1 MPQLPWITTPGGVH
15 LIWMGIKHP
24 SMFCQ
29 VFSSKHTPVKSVE
42 GFIRTQAL
50 YADTAICPST
60 FTLIFRSRELLGS
73 VCLAMDYISQ
83 LLTHPGQ
90 IMWLTSSNQRG
101 ARGSKLCHFLAKEL
115 KKWWELFTLFFSTC
129 SVETTKLPWKSCVDP
144 WMTGWSTVPPTPS
157 SSAHPELLRVIDS
170 NKK

>member
-1 MPQLPWITTPGGVH
+1 M
-15 LIWMGIKHP
+15 IWMGIKHP

-60 FTLIFRSRELLGS
+60 FTLTFRSRELLGS

-90 IMWLTSSNQRG
+90 IMWLNSSNQRG

-115 KKWWELFTLFFSTC
+115 KKWWELSTLFFSTY
-129 SVETTKLPWKSCVDP
+129 SVETSYLGSHVLIPEWLGGAQFPQPLPPLPTQNCS
-144 WMTGWSTVPPTPS
+144 GWLTATRNKC
-157 SSAHPELLRVIDS
+157 LLS
-170 NKK
+170 